1 MADSSDNTGTSGAS
15 LTGHGGVTCTDWL
28 KHCMMAGIMK
38 KFLVLIVFTAHL
50 FGQSN
55 TGGLRLKVADPTGLG
70 LQSSVDLVSEAN
82 QFRQN
87 YVTDEAGN
95 LAARNLPFGVY
106 RLEVKRPGFAIYSA
120 AVEIRSAL
128 PAELRIQ
135 LSVATPQVAVEVRD
149 SDTLVDPHRTGT
161 LNRVGA
167 DTLEHRSTA
176 LPGRSV
182 IDLVNSQPGWLLESN
197 GVLHPRGS
205 EYQTQYVVD
214 GVPLTDNRSPSFA
227 PEIESDDAGSMTIL
241 TANFPA
247 EYGRKLGGVV
257 EISTAR
263 DSRQGWHGKFVAS
276 GGSFGTADGYL
287 MLQQGWGKN
296 TLGVSAEGALT
307 GRYLDPPVLS
317 NFTNQATTG
326 SFASHYERDLTER
339 DRLGFILRHEQAV
352 FQVPNEF
359 VQQTA
364 GQRQDRNSNET
375 IGIFSYQHIF
385 SANTLGDFRVMSR
398 DDSSGLV
405 SNDQSTP
412 IIAGQQRSFREVYVK
427 GNISIH
433 HGIHEIKAGADLD
446 YGSIHEQFNYAIT
459 DFSQFDPDTPP
470 LFNFAG
476 RGLDRE
482 QALYVQDLMRLGR
495 WTLSAGLR
503 WDHYQLVVDRNAF
516 SPRLGIAWYW
526 PRADLVFHASYDR
539 IFQTPAA
546 ENILLASSAAV
557 SVLNPTVLRLPVEP
571 SYGNFY
577 EAGLSKGFF
586 GKLKLDVNFY
596 DRRFDNYADDDVLL
610 NTGVSFPIAFRRG
623 AIYGTE
629 AKLELPSWGKLSGQ
643 VSYSNMVGFGYTP
656 VTGGLFLGDE
666 TAGALA
672 NTGRFP
678 VSQDQR
684 NTLSSRFR
692 YQVVPRL
699 WFAFGASY
707 GSGLPTEF
715 DGTIDDAIQQFGQ
728 QIVNRVNFDRGR
740 VRPSLALGASAGAD
754 LVKNEHMVMRL
765 QADVQNLNNR
775 LNLINFAGLFSGT
788 GIAPPRSYALRLGVE
803 F

>member
-1 MADSSDNTGTSGAS
+1 MRKY
-15 LTGHGGVTCTDWL
+15 LLLCL
-28 KHCMMAGIMK
+28 FAGQ
-38 KFLVLIVFTAHL
+38 L

-55 TGGLRLKVADPTGLG
+55 SGRLRLKVVDPAGLG
-70 LQSSVDLVSEAN
+70 LQTSVELVCEAN
-82 QFRQN
+82 QFRQG
-87 YVTDEAGN
+87 YFTDEAGA
-95 LAARNLPFGVY
+95 LVARNLPFGVY
-106 RLEVKRPGFAIYSA
+106 RVEANRPGFAPYSSV
-120 AVEIRSAL
+120 VEIRSAIS
-128 PAELRIQ
+128 AELRIQ
-135 LSVATPQVAVEVRD
+135 LSVASTQSAIDVKD

-161 LNRVGA
+161 INRVGT
-167 DTLEHRSTA
+167 DILEHRSTA

-227 PEIESDDAGSMTIL
+227 PEIEADDAESMTIL

-263 DSRQGWHGKFVAS
+263 DARPGFHGKFVSS

-287 MLQQGWGKN
+287 MVQQGWGKN
-296 TLGVSAEGALT
+296 TLGISAEGALT
-307 GRYLDPPVLS
+307 ERYLDPPVLD

-326 SFASHYERDLTER
+326 SFAAHYERDLTDR
-339 DRLGFILRHEQAV
+339 DRLGLIVRHEQTV

-359 VQQTA
+359 LQQAA
-364 GQRQDRNSNET
+364 GQRQDRDSNET
-375 IGIFSYQHIF
+375 IGILSYQHVF
-385 SANTLGDFRVMSR
+385 SSNVLGDFRLMSR
-398 DDSSGLV
+398 DDSSGLA
-405 SNDQSTP
+405 SNPLSTP
-412 IIAGQQRSFREVYVK
+412 IIAGQERSVRELYLK

-433 HGIHEIKAGADLD
+433 HGIHEIKAGADMD
-446 YGSIHEQFNYAIT
+446 YGSIHEQFDYAIT
-459 DFSQFDPDTPP
+459 DFSQFDPGTPP
-470 LFNFAG
+470 NFAFSG
-476 RGLDRE
+476 HGLDRE

-503 WDHYQLVVDRNAF
+503 WDHYRLVVDRNAW

-526 PRADLVFHASYDR
+526 PKADVVLHASYDR

-546 ENILLASSAAV
+546 ENILLASSTAV
-557 SVLNPTVLRLPVEP
+557 VALDPQVLRLPVEP
-571 SYGNFY
+571 SHGDFY
-577 EAGLSKGFF
+577 EAGVTKGFWR
-586 GKLKLDVNFY
+586 KLKLDLNY
-596 DRRFDNYADDDVLL
+596 YRRTFDNYADDDVLL

-623 AIYGTE
+623 KIYGTE
-629 AKLELPSWGKLSGQ
+629 AKLDLPNWGRLSGQ

-666 TAGALA
+666 ASDALA
-672 NTGRFP
+672 NFGRFP

-684 NTLSSRFR
+684 NTVSTRFR
-692 YQVVPRL
+692 YQVVSRA
-699 WFAFGASY
+699 WVAFGGGY

-715 DGTIDDAIQQFGQ
+715 DGTIQDAMQQFGQ
-728 QIVNRVNFDRGR
+728 QIVDRVNFERGR
-740 VRPSLALGASAGAD
+740 VRPSLSLGASVGTE
-754 LVKNEHMVMRL
+754 LVKREHLLVRL
-765 QADVQNLNNR
+765 QGDVQNLNNR
-775 LNLINFAGLFSGT
+775 LNVINFAGLFSGT
-788 GIAPPRSYALRLGVE
+788 GIGPPRAYSVVLGIE

>member
-1 MADSSDNTGTSGAS
+1 
-15 LTGHGGVTCTDWL
+15 
-28 KHCMMAGIMK
+28 MK
-38 KFLVLIVFTAHL
+38 KCVFFLIFTAHL

-55 TGGLRLKVADPTGLG
+55 AGGLRVKVVDPTGLG
-70 LQSSVDLVSEAN
+70 LQSSVVLVSEAN
-82 QFRQN
+82 QFRQT
-87 YVTDEAGN
+87 YVTDEAGT

-106 RLEVKRPGFAIYSA
+106 RLEVKRPGFASYSGG
-120 AVEIRSAL
+120 VEIRSVL

-135 LSVATPQVAVEVRD
+135 LSVASPQVAIEVRD
-149 SDTLVDPHRTGT
+149 SDTLIDPHRTGT
-161 LNRVGA
+161 VNRVGT

-176 LPGRSV
+176 LPGRSI

-205 EYQTQYVVD
+205 EYQTQYMVD

-227 PEIESDDAGSMTIL
+227 PEIEADDAGSMTIL

-257 EISTAR
+257 EISTAK
-263 DSRQGWHGKFVAS
+263 DSRQGLHGKFVAS
-276 GGSFGTADGYL
+276 GGSFRTADGYV
-287 MLQQGWGKN
+287 MVQQGWGKN
-296 TLGVSAEGALT
+296 TLGISAEGALT
-307 GRYLDPPVLS
+307 DRYLDPPVLD
-317 NFTNQATTG
+317 NFTNRATTG
-326 SFASHYERDLTER
+326 SFASHYERDLTDR
-339 DRLGFILRHEQAV
+339 DHMGFIVRHEQTV

-359 VQQTA
+359 LQQTA
-364 GQRQDRNSNET
+364 GQRQDRNTNET

-398 DDSSGLV
+398 DDSSGLS

-412 IIAGQQRSFREVYVK
+412 IIAGQQRNFREVYLK

-433 HGIHEIKAGADLD
+433 HGRHEIKAGADLD
-446 YGSIHEQFNYAIT
+446 YASVHERFNYAIT
-459 DFSQFDPDTPP
+459 DFSQFDPGTPAT
-470 LFNFAG
+470 FNFAG
-476 RGLDRE
+476 HGLDRE
-482 QALYVQDLMRLGR
+482 QALYAQDLVRLGR

-503 WDHYQLVVDRNAF
+503 WDHYRLVVDRNAF

-557 SVLNPTVLRLPVEP
+557 GALNPQVLRLPVEP
-571 SYGNFY
+571 SNGDFY
-577 EAGLSKGFF
+577 EAGLTKGFF
-586 GKLKLDVNFY
+586 GKLKLDLNYY
-596 DRRFDNYADDDVLL
+596 DRRFDNYADDDLLL

-623 AIYGTE
+623 TIYGTE
-629 AKLELPSWGKLSGQ
+629 AKLELPNWGRLSGQ

-666 TAGALA
+666 TSDALA

-684 NTLSSRFR
+684 NTVNSRFR
-692 YQVVPRL
+692 YQVVPRA
-699 WFAFGASY
+699 WFAFGGSY

-715 DGTIDDAIQQFGQ
+715 DGTIDDAIQQFGR
-728 QIVNRVNFDRGR
+728 QIVDRVNFDRGR
-740 VRPSLALGASAGAD
+740 VRPSLALGVSAGAD
-754 LVKNEHMVMRL
+754 LIKHEHMVMRV